1 MSDARRVLVVEDD
14 EDVGEVVA
22 MMARSLGHRVE
33 WVPTGGL
40 ALSMT
45 PSFDPEV
52 ILLDLR
58 LPDMDGFE
66 VARRLRAIGERR
78 HPMISAL
85 TGWVDNKAWEEAAAA
100 GFDHYLVKPTSV
112 RDLER
117 VIASKPAT
125 DQRRRRTD

>member
-1 MSDARRVLVVEDD
+1 MSEARRVLVVEDD
-14 EDVGEVVA
+14 EDVAEVVS

-66 VARRLRAIGERR
+66 VARRLRAIGDRR

-85 TGWVDNKAWEEAAAA
+85 TGLVDGKAWEEAAAS
-100 GFDHYLVKPTSV
+100 GFDHYLVKPTSI

-117 VIASKPAT
+117 VIGSKPAT
-125 DQRRRRTD
+125 EQRRRRTD

>member
-14 EDVGEVVA
+14 DDVGEVIA
-22 MMARSLGHRVE
+22 TMARSLGHRVE

-66 VARRLRAIGERR
+66 VARRLRQVGDRR
-78 HPMISAL
+78 RPLISAV
-85 TGWVDNKAWEEAAAA
+85 TGWADSKAWEEAAAS
-100 GFDHYLVKPTSV
+100 GFDHYLVKPPGL

-117 VIASKPAT
+117 VISSKPSSLL
-125 DQRRRRTD
+125 RRRRTD